1 LQGLLFRTGA
11 VLFAPFFCILDVNII
26 IGYLAIA
33 GYLAFAKLINIKF
46 LLILRLSKMGFL
58 IAIKLISIGFSLK
71 LISVKI
77 LQGLLYCA
85 DKLATFFASGILIP
99 VCLILLTL
107 FILAFISL
115 ILLNLAFPSL
125 FI

>member
-1 LQGLLFRTGA
+1 M
-11 VLFAPFFCILDVNII
+11 LFAPSFYILNVNAIV
-26 IGYLAIA
+26 GYLVIA
-33 GYLAFAKLINIKF
+33 GYLTIVELINIKF
-46 LLILRLSKMGFL
+46 LLILELSEVGFL
-58 IAIKLISIGFSLK
+58 IANKLISISSFLK

-85 DKLATFFASGILIP
+85 GKLAIFFAFSILTL

-107 FILAFISL
+107 FILAFIGL
-115 ILLNLAFPSL
+115 VLLNLAFPSL